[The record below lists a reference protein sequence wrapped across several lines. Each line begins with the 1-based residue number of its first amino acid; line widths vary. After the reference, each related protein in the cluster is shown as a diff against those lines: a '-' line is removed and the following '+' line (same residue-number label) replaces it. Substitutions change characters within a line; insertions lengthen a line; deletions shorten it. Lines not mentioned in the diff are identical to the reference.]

1 MEYAKLGNTDI
12 EVSKLCVGCMSFG
25 KAGTMHDWT
34 LDEEKSEEIIKRALN
49 LGINFFDTANGYS
62 AGTSEE
68 YLGRAIKNNVARDKV
83 VIVSKVYFNEGR
95 LSRKAILREIDGTLS
110 RLGTDYLDLYIIHRF
125 DYDTPIEETMEA
137 LHDLVK
143 AGKVRALGASAM
155 YGYQFYNMQL
165 AAKEHGWTQ
174 FSTME
179 NHYNLLYREDE
190 HELIPICRQMNVSL
204 MPYSPLA
211 GGHLARASWQS
222 DTIRGKTDRVAQGK
236 YDRMEQQ
243 DIGIVKR
250 VAELAARYGCK
261 MSQIALAWQ
270 WKKGVTAPIIGATKE
285 KYIEDA
291 VSALDVKLT
300 DSDVE
305 YLEELY
311 VPHPIVGAI
320 DKNPEQGVV
329 LLDGKKS

>member
-1 MEYAKLGNTDI
+1 MEYTTLGKTDI
-12 EVSKLCVGCMSFG
+12 TVSKLCVGCMSFG

-34 LDEEKSEEIIKRALN
+34 LDESASEQVIKHALD

-68 YLGRAIKNNVARDKV
+68 YLGRAIKRNVARDKV
-83 VIVSKVYFNEGR
+83 VIASKVYFNEGR

-165 AAKEHGWTQ
+165 AAKEHGWTP
-174 FSTME
+174 FSAME

-190 HELIPICRQMNVSL
+190 RELIPICKQMGVSL

-211 GGHLARASWQS
+211 AGHLARASWTS
-222 DTIRGKTDRVAQGK
+222 ETLRGRTDRVAQGK

-243 DIGIVKR
+243 DMQIVKR
-250 VAELAARYGCK
+250 VSELAQKYTCN
-261 MSQIALAWQ
+261 MSQIAIAWQ
-270 WKKGVTAPIIGATKE
+270 WAKGIASPIIGATKA
-285 KYIEDA
+285 KYFDDA
-291 VSALDVKLT
+291 VGAFDLRLT
-300 DSDVE
+300 PEDIA
-305 YLEELY
+305 YLEEPY

-320 DKNPEQGVV
+320 NANPPQGVM
-329 LLDGKKS
+329 LLDEKK